1 MLDFITGRLRL
12 FLRSELDMQKDRL
25 LQELKGDKVWY
36 RAEERKR
43 FERSLASMAERRG
56 FTIEQ
61 VSRPFILEECIRL
74 ERLVSSVGAKLEIL
88 EDGRLEVRIGQA
100 AFVPATAQEIR
111 ILLEIFEE
119 EVYLIESRTPFY
131 VWDIGANVA
140 TASIYFATVHGWDTS
155 AYELFPPTAKAARAN
170 IERSGL
176 AERIELNAFGLGA
189 KSETLTLRYN
199 EASRGSNGIFGNT
212 DPDATGDDV
221 AIDVNV
227 LDAAEAFV
235 NVQQKAAS
243 RPILAKLDCEG
254 AEYAIVPRLIE
265 SGAIDHITAIVMEE
279 HVIQGQDREKLA
291 GSIRDAGFIVRRTRK
306 VDDHVSLLFACRLG
320 N

>member
-1 MLDFITGRLRL
+1 
-12 FLRSELDMQKDRL
+12 
-25 LQELKGDKVWY
+25 
-36 RAEERKR
+36 
-43 FERSLASMAERRG
+43 
-56 FTIEQ
+56 
-61 VSRPFILEECIRL
+61 
-74 ERLVSSVGAKLEIL
+74 
-88 EDGRLEVRIGQA
+88 
-100 AFVPATAQEIR
+100 
-111 ILLEIFEE
+111 
-119 EVYLIESRTPFY
+119 
-131 VWDIGANVA
+131 
-140 TASIYFATVHGWDTS
+140 YFATVHGWDTS

-227 LDAAEAFV
+227 MDAAEAFV